1 MYFKSRLISTLLLG
15 VLSSSATALDVEIAD
30 ESSKFESNQPLFEL
44 SPSKCVALNEGRTCF
59 ADVSFI
65 FRLPA
70 KGEYCL
76 RELGQVT
83 PIGCWKAV
91 ETVNYLH
98 SFANSSS
105 TTYEL
110 IDRLKGD
117 VLATQTIEVNW
128 VHKIQTKK
136 RRWRLF

>member
-1 MYFKSRLISTLLLG
+1 MYFKSNLLFILLLG
-15 VLSSSATALDVEIAD
+15 VLLSSTVEAGTRDSTANIETS
-30 ESSKFESNQPLFEL
+30 EPLIEL

-65 FRLPA
+65 LRLPE

-76 RELGQVT
+76 RELGEVT
-83 PIGCWKAV
+83 PIGCWKATA
-91 ETVNYLH
+91 TVNYLH
-98 SFANSSS
+98 SFAHSST

-110 IDRLKGD
+110 VDRSKGD